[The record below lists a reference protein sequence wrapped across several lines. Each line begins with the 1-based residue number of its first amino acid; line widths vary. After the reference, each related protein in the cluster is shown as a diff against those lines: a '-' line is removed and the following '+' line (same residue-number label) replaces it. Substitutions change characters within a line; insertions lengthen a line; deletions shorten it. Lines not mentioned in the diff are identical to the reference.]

1 MGSYANLVRTSVDR
15 SHIIPASMSYKE
27 AATLPFVYL
36 CSLCALYHLANLREG
51 QSVLMHLATGDVG
64 IAYLELAR
72 YKKAEVCVFYLI
84 PRSFMYSLAAV
95 KRWAENLTNNKSCIE
110 LRHCW
115 HRGKTPVSRE
125 PLWHPPK
132 PMFSSRSNK
141 FAKGI
146 SEITGGRGVDVVVDS
161 LIEELLM
168 RPGELRSTVAS
179 QLDLRWTPISESML
193 QKVLSYSIMQQDA
206 TKPIYKDSSTQMV
219 TGIAY
224 PLPQDGS
231 DMTREPRLSYLY
243 NSHGGSRAGGLDEAS
258 GDMGHQH
265 QALQAFVML
274 HRSGADVLPGHIHI
288 AKILRLENEVD
299 H

>member
-1 MGSYANLVRTSVDR
+1 
-15 SHIIPASMSYKE
+15 
-27 AATLPFVYL
+27 
-36 CSLCALYHLANLREG
+36 
-51 QSVLMHLATGDVG
+51 
-64 IAYLELAR
+64 
-72 YKKAEVCVFYLI
+72 
-84 PRSFMYSLAAV
+84 
-95 KRWAENLTNNKSCIE
+95 
-110 LRHCW
+110 
-115 HRGKTPVSRE
+115 
-125 PLWHPPK
+125 
-132 PMFSSRSNK
+132 
-141 FAKGI
+141 
-146 SEITGGRGVDVVVDS
+146 
-161 LIEELLM
+161 
-168 RPGELRSTVAS
+168 
-179 QLDLRWTPISESML
+179 ML